1 MNQRP
6 PGYEPDELPTAL
18 PCVVLLGYII
28 IDFKNCQVKIKKQNK
43 KILAQHKQDLYNFCM
58 ELELFPLFDMEAIKS
73 GARKNRL
80 STSVKLQTLQGE
92 NQNSEEELKANSLHV
107 RMTYKNLDFSEK
119 DIDIQ
124 VPQNITFGFW
134 KGDINDPILQDAIKS
149 VDTEWVQFFTEK
161 IKDRIYC
168 AFDGD
173 KIASFCIVDSF
184 GNYKD
189 FKVGGPGC
197 VGTVPEYRKKGIGL
211 KLVQKATEILKT
223 EGYDLSFIHWTKVAG
238 WYQKLGYKL
247 ILNWNCKGF
256 NNL

>member
-1 MNQRP
+1 MEKNMDNKDLFFTLYPNFFEQD
-6 PGYEPDELPTAL
+6 YVKNLSEQDKFDEL
-18 PCVVLLGYII
+18 V
-28 IDFKNCQVKIKKQNK
+28 
-43 KILAQHKQDLYNFCM
+43 
-58 ELELFPLFDMEAIKS
+58 LELK
-73 GARKNRL
+73 
-80 STSVKLQTLQGE
+80 
-92 NQNSEEELKANSLHV
+92 
-107 RMTYKNLDFSEK
+107 DFSEK